1 MKKPAIHQLA
11 FLLSIILLLLL
22 GSAIT
27 TAQSDNLLTNPGFE
41 GPFISFEGDSPRE
54 VAQGWAPW
62 HVPQTSDM
70 PSYQN
75 IQPKYQAVAPDAS
88 RIRNGN
94 NAQNYFS
101 FFESHDGGVYQSV
114 TGIEPGTELRFS
126 VYAYVWSSTYND
138 VNISEDPGNVLL
150 QVGIDPTGGTS
161 GESNNIAWSV
171 SAEQYDAYREYSVIT
186 TATNSTVTVFVR
198 SIVAGFPVQHSQ
210 VFLDDAVLAVTTEPA
225 DEPTDT
231 EEPSDT
237 PEPPTDT
244 PVPPTEKPTDEPEE
258 PTDEPPPTAEGP
270 TDEPPTD
277 TPVPP
282 TDTPVPPTDTP
293 APPTPTPETMAEPT
307 DTPFAV
313 PTATNIPSGGSDEAV
328 TPISDAFPGR
338 IIHTVR
344 RGDTVSRLATLYGSA
359 TGVIAEANG
368 LSENALIYVGQ
379 GLVIPVRIPNPATE
393 TPTHTPVVI
402 VVTATPAPPVVGTGG
417 AENVYY
423 VQPGDTL
430 LNIATRFNTTVATL
444 AQLNGI
450 VNANLIYIGQRLM
463 LPVPAT
469 GGTGSGIVPTSP
481 PGPAETASILEE
493 PAPVTYIV
501 QPGDNLYRISLR
513 FNVSIQRLSDING
526 ITDYNRIFIG
536 QILTM
541 P

>member
-41 GPFISFEGDSPRE
+41 GSFISFEGDTPRE

-62 HVPQTSDM
+62 HVPQTDDM

-75 IQPKYQAVAPDAS
+75 IQPKYQAAAPDAS
-88 RIRNGN
+88 RIRNGS
-94 NAQNYFS
+94 NAQMYFS

-114 TGIEPGTELRFS
+114 TGIEPNAELRFS

-138 VNISEDPGNVLL
+138 VNLSEDPGNVLL
-150 QVGIDPTGGTS
+150 QVGIDPTGGTN
-161 GESNNIAWSV
+161 GESNNIVWSV
-171 SAEQYDAYREYSVIT
+171 SAEQYDAYREYSVIA

-210 VFLDDAVLAVTTEPA
+210 VFLDDAVLAITTEPA

-237 PEPPTDT
+237 P
-244 PVPPTEKPTDEPEE
+244 VPPTEEPTKEPTEEPLPPTEE

-270 TDEPPTD
+270 TEEPPTE
-277 TPVPP
+277 TPVPA
-282 TDTPVPPTDTP
+282 TNTPMPPTDTP
-293 APPTPTPETMAEPT
+293 APPTPTPETVVEPT
-307 DTPFAV
+307 DTPFTV
-313 PTATNIPSGGSDEAV
+313 PTATNIPGGGPDEST
-328 TPISDAFPGR
+328 TPISEAFPGR

-344 RGDTVSRLATLYGSA
+344 RGDTVSRLATLYGS
-359 TGVIAEANG
+359 TNGVISEANG
-368 LSENALIYVGQ
+368 LSENTVIYVGQ

-393 TPTHTPVVI
+393 TPTYTPVVI
-402 VVTATPAPPVVGTGG
+402 VVTATPAPPVTTVS

-430 LNIATRFNTTVATL
+430 LNIASRFNTTVATL

-469 GGTGSGIVPTSP
+469 GGAEGGIVPTSP
-481 PGPAETASILEE
+481 PGLAETAPTPEE
-493 PAPVTYIV
+493 PAPVTYVV

-513 FNVSIQRLSDING
+513 FNVSIQRLADING
-526 ITDYNRIFIG
+526 ITNYNQIFIG
-536 QILTM
+536 QVLTM